1 MKVDAT
7 ECIGREAA
15 TTEILRVADVMEQQR
30 MRTTTYGMGVYG
42 GMRLAADI
50 IREMKA
56 AATVFRYDAN
66 EYEDEG

>member
-7 ECIGREAA
+7 ECVGREAA
-15 TTEILRVADVMEQQR
+15 TTEILRVADVMEQQCIR
-30 MRTTTYGMGVYG
+30 PTTYRMGFCD

-50 IREMKA
+50 IRDMKA

-66 EYEDEG
+66 EYEDE